1 MEILVQSIKTL
12 LQEMVILLITLAIA
26 LVGNLGIT
34 ANDFINTGSISVDT
48 FNLSVKGDFDYA
60 NDFINN
66 GDIDAN
72 HQNFI
77 IRNGDFT
84 NNTTIALAGNLGIT
98 ANNFINTGGSIT
110 ADTLSLSV
118 AGDFDYNDIDATNL
132 NIKVGGDFSYNN
144 ISKNFVLDASD
155 NLVVLGNVFIT
166 ANNFSNTGNIHS
178 NNVLDI
184 SVVNDFSNSS
194 SGDINASSYNIKVGN
209 NFYFHTRSDFDFLG
223 NLTAK
228 NITTTA
234 DNFTNS
240 GNINASNFNLV
251 TNNFYNQNNAQIEIE
266 NNLNITANNNFR
278 NNGTINSKKIDIQT
292 KNFINGGYL
301 QDQFFIE
308 QAGGSISGIDL
319 AIKTEDSF
327 YNNKN
332 IMAVHSLNIAASND
346 FYNYS
351 DGNISAPELAIDNR
365 GFYFNSGIITKGDD
379 ALPEIQPIPIIEKIT
394 EEKLKDIQEEE
405 EEKEKREIELR
416 QIEKE
421 KKEKNRRIKELKRKK
436 EKSKKI
442 KNKKKRKIKKKID
455 REKGKIR
462 KQAERE
468 ERKLQK
474 EREEILNLVN
484 KVERRLN
491 LIISI
496 GKNIKD
502 LDQDIER
509 TKSSLKDLK
518 NPVGVILYPRKRD
531 RSIAKLEERLSRYK
545 NKKIDKEHEIKSIIY
560 STVREIKG
568 SLTAGGLKNFTESL
582 KELLGDK
589 KKEITEIED
598 RERKITEEKEAS
610 LRDKDKKEQE
620 ELNSIDKET
629 ENEEKEI
636 TKEIAEKEKELI
648 DAQKKLD
655 EIEIANIPSPYGSD
669 IKPIGE
675 IMTNKERKIAET
687 RIEKKADKVIKNKD
701 FEIHNSALFVF
712 DNYTTDKQ
720 KIEIKEFIKGELEK
734 WKNSPNYQKK
744 LENNYKKLIFE
755 SYFTGVIN
763 ERREN
768 HNAVLQLGNYYLAH
782 NIKLNLEKAKKDCK
796 TEKRNDN
803 SIACQA
809 EKLFREYNER
819 YPNSATAK
827 ILTDTEEGIHTAK
840 SKKNILKKYSKYN
853 KSQFKEAYTKCKGY
867 LVNIGVPFGE
877 TIYTSVRQPLKDLT
891 SSYQCNEFRELH
903 IEQRKKWNEDSI
915 NYANQLIKTIKNKN
929 SSATQEDIISEMRYK
944 GFQLIPQE
952 KNAFHCP
959 QLGCKKLLS
968 LDGKLEI
975 ILDKHGEVV
984 TNSESR
990 GTYNYFGLTDYNSS
1004 QLISKA
1010 NHTDID
1016 ITPYIDFGNDENDTT
1031 TRGNRR
1037 LTQGLEFID
1046 LVHDS
1051 YVPDNKEEAV
1061 AKITGAAIG
1070 GAVSVP
1076 LCVLGS
1082 TLGSAAPIVG
1092 TAGGCWLGS
1101 QVGKGIGFTTGIVLT
1116 RYVKDKEEKKRINE
1130 KVNQLLSE
1138 I

>member
-1 MEILVQSIKTL
+1 M
-12 LQEMVILLITLAIA
+12 
-26 LVGNLGIT
+26 N
-34 ANDFINTGSISVDT
+34 
-48 FNLSVKGDFDYA
+48 
-60 NDFINN
+60 
-66 GDIDAN
+66 
-72 HQNFI
+72 
-77 IRNGDFT
+77 
-84 NNTTIALAGNLGIT
+84 
-98 ANNFINTGGSIT
+98 
-110 ADTLSLSV
+110 
-118 AGDFDYNDIDATNL
+118 
-132 NIKVGGDFSYNN
+132 
-144 ISKNFVLDASD
+144 
-155 NLVVLGNVFIT
+155 
-166 ANNFSNTGNIHS
+166 
-178 NNVLDI
+178 
-184 SVVNDFSNSS
+184 
-194 SGDINASSYNIKVGN
+194 
-209 NFYFHTRSDFDFLG
+209 
-223 NLTAK
+223 
-228 NITTTA
+228 
-234 DNFTNS
+234 
-240 GNINASNFNLV
+240 
-251 TNNFYNQNNAQIEIE
+251 
-266 NNLNITANNNFR
+266 
-278 NNGTINSKKIDIQT
+278 
-292 KNFINGGYL
+292 
-301 QDQFFIE
+301 
-308 QAGGSISGIDL
+308 
-319 AIKTEDSF
+319 
-327 YNNKN
+327 
-332 IMAVHSLNIAASND
+332 
-346 FYNYS
+346 
-351 DGNISAPELAIDNR
+351 
-365 GFYFNSGIITKGDD
+365 
-379 ALPEIQPIPIIEKIT
+379 
-394 EEKLKDIQEEE
+394 
-405 EEKEKREIELR
+405 
-416 QIEKE
+416 
-421 KKEKNRRIKELKRKK
+421 
-436 EKSKKI
+436 
-442 KNKKKRKIKKKID
+442 
-455 REKGKIR
+455 
-462 KQAERE
+462 
-468 ERKLQK
+468 
-474 EREEILNLVN
+474 
-484 KVERRLN
+484 
-491 LIISI
+491 
-496 GKNIKD
+496 
-502 LDQDIER
+502 
-509 TKSSLKDLK
+509 DLK
-518 NPVGVILYPRKRD
+518 NPVGGVILSPRKRD
-531 RSIAKLEERLSRYK
+531 RSIAKLESKLEEYESRKNNIQNDRRYFIDSQTEKIEKIIEKFQSLISEEEIVDGLDREIEEKENQLEKAENDK
-545 NKKIDKEHEIKSIIY
+545 NKKL
-560 STVREIKG
+560 RE
-568 SLTAGGLKNFTESL
+568 KN
-582 KELLGDK
+582 
-589 KKEITEIED
+589 
-598 RERKITEEKEAS
+598 
-610 LRDKDKKEQE
+610 KEQE
-620 ELNSIDKET
+620 EQIKQVDKEK

-675 IMTNKERKIAET
+675 IMTDKERKIAET
-687 RIEKKADKVIKNKD
+687 IIEEKADEILKNKNFKIYD
-701 FEIHNSALFVF
+701 NVLFVF

-734 WKNSPNYQKK
+734 WKNSPNYQKE

-755 SYFTGVIN
+755 SYFTGISK
-763 ERREN
+763 EREKN
-768 HNAVLQLGNYYLAH
+768 HNAVFQLGNYYLAH

-796 TEKRNDN
+796 TEKGNDN

-809 EKLFREYNER
+809 EELFDDYNKR

-903 IEQRKKWNEDSI
+903 IEQRKKWNKDGI

-1004 QLISKA
+1004 KLISKA

-1016 ITPYIDFGNDENDTT
+1016 IAPYIDFGNDENDTT

-1051 YVPDNKEEAV
+1051 FVPDNKEEAV

-1076 LCVLGS
+1076 LCVLGG
-1082 TLGSAAPIVG
+1082 TLGSTAPIVG